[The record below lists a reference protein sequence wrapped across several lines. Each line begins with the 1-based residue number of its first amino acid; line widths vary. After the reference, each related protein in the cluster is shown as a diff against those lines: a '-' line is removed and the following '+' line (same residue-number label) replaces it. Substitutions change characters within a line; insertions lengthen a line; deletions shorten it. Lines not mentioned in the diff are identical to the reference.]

1 MEVWLTMSN
10 QTLNARMVQRND
22 TAANWTTTNPVL
34 LKGEMGVEIDTAKV
48 KFGDGVSTWTALGY
62 SGVMVVASGTNGHI
76 TIDGVDT
83 TVYTLPVGGAAI
95 GGVKSGTGTGIVSI
109 DAEGN
114 MTITK
119 VSSATLADAATKLA
133 TARTISLSG
142 DISGS
147 VSFDGTAAAAIVTT
161 LPNLGGLSAGTYTKL
176 TVNTKGQVTA
186 GATLLAAD
194 IPTLTLSKISDAGT
208 AASKNIGTGSGNI
221 PVLDANGKL
230 ADSVIPAL
238 AIGDVFEVASQAAM
252 LALTAQVG
260 DIAVRSDENKTYMLK
275 ASPASTLANWI
286 LLRTP
291 TDVVLSVNGK
301 TGAVTLAT
309 TDITEGTNLY
319 FTTARATANFNTNFA
334 AKSVRGLSDG
344 AEVCLTT
351 DTFVINCGNA

>member
-1 MEVWLTMSN
+1 MSN
-10 QTLNARMVQRND
+10 QTLDARMVQRND
-22 TAANWTTTNPVL
+22 TKANWTSVNPIL

-48 KFGDGVSTWTALGY
+48 KFGDGVTAWNSLAY
-62 SGVMVVASGTNGHI
+62 SGVMVVASVTNGHL
-76 TIDGVDT
+76 TIDGVDV

-109 DAEGN
+109 DAQGN

-133 TARTISLSG
+133 NARTISLSG

-147 VSFDGTAAAAIVTT
+147 VSFDGTAAAAITAT
-161 LPNLGGLSAGTYTKL
+161 LPNLAGLSAGTYTKL
-176 TVNTKGQVTA
+176 TVNAKGQVTA
-186 GATLLAAD
+186 GATLAASD
-194 IPTLTLSKISDAGT
+194 IPTLTLAKISDAGT
-208 AASKNIGTGSGNI
+208 AASKNTGIGSGNI

-230 ADSVIPAL
+230 AESVIPAL
-238 AIGDVFEVASQAAM
+238 AIGDVFEVADQTAM
-252 LALTAQVG
+252 LALTAQTG

-286 LLRTP
+286 MLKTP

-301 TGAVTLAT
+301 TGVVSLT
-309 TDITEGTNLY
+309 TSDITEGTNLY
-319 FTTARATANFNTNFA
+319 FTTARATANFDTNFA

-344 AEVCLTT
+344 AAVCLTT
-351 DTFVINCGNA
+351 DTFIIDCGNA